1 MKILML
7 LIMVLLINTQGA
19 LANDAVKADILT
31 KDIVSWDGSSI
42 QYPLGKAEISVTKYT
57 VPRGLIISDHCH
69 PIPVAAYVLTGAI
82 EVTKPSGEKKI
93 FRQGEAYIG
102 MMNKWHGGRGIGE
115 DTQVIIFHAGQLNL
129 SDYVDKNGD
138 PALASKCD

>member
-7 LIMVLLINTQGA
+7 LIMVLLVNTQGA
-19 LANDAVKADILT
+19 LANDTVRADILT

-102 MMNKWHGGRGIGE
+102 MMNKWHGGRGVGE

-138 PALASKCD
+138 SALANKCN

>member
-57 VPRGLIISDHCH
+57 VSRGLIISDHCH

-102 MMNKWHGGRGIGE
+102 MMNKWHGGRGVGE

-138 PALASKCD
+138 SALANKCN